1 MRCVDPL
8 AGSIHSR
15 GLIHCCPS
23 LPHSLG
29 SLLESKPRR
38 ARGVGGVPWE
48 FCSSPFLGGWGRGL
62 MWRESGLPRDQAGV
76 WGASMCEYL

>member
-1 MRCVDPL
+1 M
-8 AGSIHSR
+8 
-15 GLIHCCPS
+15 
-23 LPHSLG
+23 
-29 SLLESKPRR
+29 
-38 ARGVGGVPWE
+38 GGVPWE